1 MSTPPKTAVW
11 LLNRF
16 LREDLAEEVLG
27 DLEEKFELTVS
38 QKSKFRAKVNYWYQ
52 VLNYLRPFALRRNKF
67 INLKSNGM
75 IRNNIKMAYRSLV
88 NNKSYSAINLLGL
101 TIGITFS
108 SMLYFYIDHELS
120 YDTSHAK
127 SENIYRIVTID
138 QRNPDQPQA
147 YGQTMPPV
155 GPAMKA
161 DFPEVSNFTR
171 LFRPVGQIILDID
184 DQNHMERDWF
194 MTDQNFFSV
203 FDYPLL
209 YGDESSALEAPF
221 SAVLTIP
228 TARRYFGSE
237 HNALGKVMQQGDQ
250 SVKVTGVLMPLPT
263 NSHLQF
269 DILVSQLATD
279 AQMSEYLNDWNSYGA
294 STYIVTEPGSE
305 VSSLSAQM
313 PEFKKRYVG
322 EYSKLFDIELQPLED
337 IYLGSANI
345 RAGAEYGHGE
355 YSYIYIFSAMGI
367 FILVLACV
375 NYINLMTGRAMT
387 RLKEVGIRKTLGALK
402 HQLVGQFL
410 TESILLSL
418 IAMVFSIILL
428 DLVFPYFNLITD
440 TYFDVSWSNL
450 AGYLPA
456 LLVLSLAIALLAGLY
471 PAFYLSRLGA
481 MRTLKGGLS
490 KISGTGNLRKV
501 LVVFQFGITVVLL
514 VSTLVVGGQLKFI
527 QNKEMGFDQENLLVI
542 DINSGNVRSK
552 FQSMKNELAAIPGV
566 ESVGVS
572 SRVPG
577 EWKSIASIHLREKG
591 QSIADSLECFFMG
604 FDDGMQETFRFE
616 LMAGNYFSQ
625 NSNNDSTKIL
635 LNEAAVKALGIVDPV
650 GKYLETSS
658 GIGTVQF
665 QVIGVVKNFHF
676 QSLHRKID
684 PLVIGSWN
692 NPIRVIDYFTL
703 NVSGNPEEVI
713 AQAQLVHEKFDK
725 NSPMEYNF
733 LEQKM
738 SEFYDLEQRASRL
751 FNLGVSLSIIVACL
765 GLFGLS
771 AFTADQRRK
780 EISIRK
786 VLGASVN
793 GLLKL
798 LTFSFLKLIIL
809 AIVIGTPIA
818 WYLMDQWL
826 DGFAYR
832 VSLSGWYF
840 VAAAV
845 IVTMVGL
852 VTVVGRSFKVALTDP
867 AKTLKVE

>member
-1 MSTPPKTAVW
+1 MSKPPKIAIW

-27 DLEEKFELTVS
+27 DLEEKFELTIS
-38 QKSKFRAKVNYWYQ
+38 RKSNFRAKANYWYQ
-52 VLNYLRPFALRRNKF
+52 VLNYLRPFALRRNKLT
-67 INLKSNGM
+67 NLKSHGM
-75 IRNNIKMAYRSLV
+75 IRNNFKIAYRSLV

-120 YDTSHAK
+120 YDTSHTQ

-138 QRNPDQPQA
+138 QRNPDKPQA

-161 DFPEVSNFTR
+161 DFPEVSNFTS
-171 LFRPVGQIILDID
+171 LFQPVGQIILDID

-194 MTDQNFFSV
+194 IADKNFFSV

-209 YGDESSALEAPF
+209 YGDESRALEAPF

-228 TARRYFGSE
+228 TARKYFGSE
-237 HNALGKVMQQGDQ
+237 HNALGKVMKQGDK

-269 DILVSQLATD
+269 DVLVSQLASD
-279 AQMSEYLNDWNSYGA
+279 AQMREYLNDWNSYGA
-294 STYIVTEPGSE
+294 YTYVVTEPGADAMNLRSQLPDFE
-305 VSSLSAQM
+305 Q
-313 PEFKKRYVG
+313 RYVG
-322 EYSKLFDIELQPLED
+322 EVSNFLDIELQPLED
-337 IYLGSANI
+337 IYLGSEKI
-345 RAGAEYGHGE
+345 RAGAEYAHGE
-355 YSYIYIFSAMGI
+355 YAYIYIFSAMGI
-367 FILVLACV
+367 FILILACV

-410 TESILLSL
+410 TESILVSL

-440 TYFDVSWSNL
+440 TYFDVNWSNL
-450 AGYLPA
+450 AGYLPT
-456 LLVLSLAIALLAGLY
+456 LLVLSLVIALLAGLY

-481 MRTLKGGLS
+481 MRTLKGGQS
-490 KISGTGNLRKV
+490 KISGTGSLRKV

-514 VSTLVVGGQLKFI
+514 VSTLVVGGQLEFI

-552 FQSMKNELAAIPGV
+552 FQSMKNELETIPGV

-577 EWKSIASIHLREKG
+577 EWKNIASVYLREKG
-591 QSIADSLECFFMG
+591 QSIADSLKCFFMG
-604 FDDGMQETFRFE
+604 FDDGMHETFRFQ
-616 LMAGNYFSQ
+616 LMAGEYFNQ
-625 NSNNDSTKIL
+625 NSKNDSTKIL
-635 LNEAAVKALGIVDPV
+635 LNEEAVKALGIEDPV
-650 GKYLETSS
+650 GKYLETNS
-658 GIGTVQF
+658 GVGTMQF
-665 QVIGVVKNFHF
+665 QIMGVVKDFHF
-676 QSLHRKID
+676 QSLHRKIE

-703 NVSGNPEEVI
+703 KVSGNPEEVI
-713 AQAQLVHEKFDK
+713 AQAQVVHEKFDK

-738 SEFYDLEQRASRL
+738 SEFYDQEQRASRL

-786 VLGASVN
+786 VLGASIN
-793 GLLKL
+793 ELLRL

-809 AIVIGTPIA
+809 AILIGTPIA

-840 VAAAV
+840 AAAAV
-845 IVTMVGL
+845 IVTVVGL
-852 VTVVGRSFKVALTDP
+852 VTVIGRSFKVALTDP